1 MSKIKPAHEQ
11 SEDLQFQPVSM
22 DTVDEIEKSDFR
34 NFILEKIETCY
45 RSKNL
50 ERDILLFKLFYF
62 KGFTAKEIASNSN
75 FNLTASGVETTVNRI
90 VQRLKESLTK

>member
-1 MSKIKPAHEQ
+1 MSKIKSAHEQ
-11 SEDLQFQPVSM
+11 SKGLQLQPVSM
-22 DTVDEIEKSDFR
+22 DTVDEIEKSIFQD
-34 NFILEKIETCY
+34 FILEKIKTCY
-45 RSKNL
+45 CSKNL
-50 ERDILLFKLFYF
+50 ERDILLFKFFYF